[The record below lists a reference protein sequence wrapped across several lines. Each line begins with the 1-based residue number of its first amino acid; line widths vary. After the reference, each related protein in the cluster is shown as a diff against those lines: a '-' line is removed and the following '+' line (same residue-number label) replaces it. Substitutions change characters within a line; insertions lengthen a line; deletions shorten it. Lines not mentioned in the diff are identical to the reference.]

1 MIFDL
6 LRASKYGTL
15 RTRFPARKSLQVRAY
30 LQVLA
35 TTSHPVRPLPGSKPG
50 SNQRSACP
58 AVSVLRESE
67 LPGTLLSPLRD
78 VTIAADAWT
87 IRNDRSLPSM
97 RSKVVRCWY
106 RE

>member
-6 LRASKYGTL
+6 VRASKCGTL

-35 TTSHPVRPLPGSKPG
+35 TTSHPVRPFPGSKPG

-58 AVSVLRESE
+58 AVRVLRESE
-67 LPGTLLSPLRD
+67 LPRTLLSPLRA

-87 IRNDRSLPSM
+87 IRHGRSVPAKDA
-97 RSKVVRCWY
+97 R
-106 RE
+106 